1 MTVSGLHYFPV
12 GVPALL
18 VLLGLFAALVVF
30 VAIPILRF
38 TSANMGIGSGTL
50 FAILLAS
57 LLGSCVNIPIAYL
70 PEREVTQ
77 AAQVTFYGVPYV
89 VPQNHEW
96 PATMIAINLGGAVI
110 PILLSTYLI
119 LRHRLYVL
127 SAIGIAMVAAVCHA
141 VAQPVPGVGIAEPV
155 FVPPLAT
162 AFVAL
167 ALSRRYAGP
176 LAYVCGS
183 LGTLIGADILNLG
196 RIQGLGAPVASIGG
210 AGTFDGI
217 FVTGLLAVMY
227 AGIGMERGI
236 LTPRRSRQRLG

>member
-1 MTVSGLHYFPV
+1 MSASGLHYFPV
-12 GVPALL
+12 GWPALL
-18 VLLGLFAALVVF
+18 VLVALLGAVIVF

-38 TSANMGIGSGTL
+38 TSANMGIGSAAL
-50 FAILLAS
+50 LAILIAS

-70 PEREVTQ
+70 PEREVSE
-77 AAQVTFYGVPYV
+77 AGQVTVYGVPYV
-89 VPQNHEW
+89 VPQVHEW
-96 PATMIAINLGGAVI
+96 PATAIAINLGGAVI

-119 LRHRLYVL
+119 VRHRLYVL
-127 SAIGIAMVAAVCHA
+127 SAIGIAMVAAICHA
-141 VAQPVPGVGIAEPV
+141 VAQPVRGVGIAEPV

-176 LAYVCGS
+176 LAYVSGS

-196 RIQGLGAPVASIGG
+196 RIQGLGAPLASIGG

-236 LTPRRSRQRLG
+236 LTPRHARRRLR